1 MEKKMVST
9 ILSPYQRKE
18 IYEIQAYKH
27 RCSAH
32 NCRLLFPSGLSLHLL
47 SGPHTRKQ
55 IHPRS
60 WQQMTCF
67 SKWLMGLSHILKES
81 LWNKIECVCRLYAR
95 RAWGQLTYW
104 NSSKAASFSLSRSA
118 MDGSQIT
125 GYINIFI
132 RCFPVHHHDRNHIWE
147 DPFWLIVLGVQPL
160 ALWFYA
166 SEYVVRTV
174 RVWTKVYSPQSR
186 QKSEKKVNEGA
197 RTQPQQSNFFNYII
211 LPNPRFS
218 RISPN
223 SPRTGSQLF

>member
-1 MEKKMVST
+1 MVST

-32 NCRLLFPSGLSLHLL
+32 NCRLLFLSGLSLHLL

-55 IHPRS
+55 IHPLS

-67 SKWLMGLSHILKES
+67 SKWLMGLSHILKER

-125 GYINIFI
+125 DYINIFI
-132 RCFPVHHHDRNHIWE
+132 R
-147 DPFWLIVLGVQPL
+147 VL
-160 ALWFYA
+160 
-166 SEYVVRTV
+166 SCS
-174 RVWTKVYSPQSR
+174 SPW
-186 QKSEKKVNEGA
+186 QKSHVGGSILAHCFGGSALGLVVLCLWVCCKDCESVNQSLLTSEQTEIREKVNKGA